1 MIISGGENIYPA
13 EIENV
18 LMRHPAVTDAAVIGI
33 PHEKWGETPKAIV
46 VRSSGNAVDEQ
57 QIVAF
62 CRTQLAGFKCPTS
75 VEFVDVLPR
84 NPSGKILKRELR
96 SEGRRVGKEGG
107 GTGRT
112 RGWP

>member
-75 VEFVDVLPR
+75 
-84 NPSGKILKRELR
+84 R
-96 SEGRRVGKEGG
+96 SEEHTSELQSLMSISYDVFCLKK
-107 GTGRT
+107 
-112 RGWP
+112 